1 LGVASAEEA
10 FYSQERGVDWD
21 VIFLLPGMMIIG
33 VVRRSGVFEYVAIW
47 AAKRAKD
54 SPFRVMVLLV
64 LIMAV
69 ASARTA
75 RFRSPGEARI
85 GLRAWT
91 RWKCL
96 AVTRRRGIAS
106 SKPAI

>member
-54 SPFRVMVLLV
+54 SPFRVMVL
-64 LIMAV
+64 
-69 ASARTA
+69 
-75 RFRSPGEARI
+75 
-85 GLRAWT
+85 W
-91 RWKCL
+91 C
-96 AVTRRRGIAS
+96 
-106 SKPAI
+106 